1 MLSSSLC
8 IGIIVILLK
17 TKPQEAILPQN
28 QHIKSWQKIKIIS
41 DLSILICFGMFVETQ
56 VFFRPHLNAHVV
68 NRFCAKTRMAIPKL
82 LSCENLYKYVPL
94 QILNFIQIN

>member
-28 QHIKSWQKIKIIS
+28 QHLKSWQKIKRIS
-41 DLSILICFGMFVETQ
+41 DLPTQIFFGMLVETQ
-56 VFFRPHLNAHVV
+56 VFLGLISMH
-68 NRFCAKTRMAIPKL
+68 TW
-82 LSCENLYKYVPL
+82 
-94 QILNFIQIN
+94 